1 MTDTGQL
8 EGRGTAPEQ
17 QCLTGTE
24 LIQRAKKKKKSNRI
38 KLNIKRV
45 ESRDKAWNDHKL
57 EQLEVK
63 WTQAVADADT
73 DHEEK

>member
-1 MTDTGQL
+1 
-8 EGRGTAPEQ
+8 
-17 QCLTGTE
+17 

-57 EQLEVK
+57 EQLAVK